1 VAWNGSKLY
10 ASGFYN
16 AGLTGGVGIVEI
28 LSATEMG
35 IHDTPSFSDAF
46 SEQSP
51 PTGRGYIGLAISA
64 DTLVATYDPGTSDPA
79 GLQAFNL
86 SDNSPRWTKNV
97 RGFTGPSF
105 DPGFPGG
112 DPSQGTGVAWT
123 TVGSGRRA
131 LQNTTTGDDIWT
143 LTNGMIWIQ
152 TNPLPSNNFPRDMD
166 FDPDTGD
173 IYVRRSNDVHAATRS
188 GDNSATD
195 QRYLVDN
202 GGNGPLVNGQNLN
215 FLSNTV
221 DGDFVIYNDRPST
234 AVQPFA
240 SAIKLV
246 DTTGSAQTATF
257 FFLNGDTP
265 LDGAGWYDFDFHA
278 GSQTLAVLDFSNRN
292 IHIFAVG
299 QTPPPEN
306 SGDYNGNG
314 VVDAA
319 DYVIWRKTAGQEVE
333 PGTGADGSG
342 NGTVG
347 PEDYDHWAAR
357 FGNIVGGA
365 AANAAVPE
373 PASLLSLGLAA
384 AGCLALHRRRR
395 A

>member
-1 VAWNGSKLY
+1 
-10 ASGFYN
+10 
-16 AGLTGGVGIVEI
+16 
-28 LSATEMG
+28 
-35 IHDTPSFSDAF
+35 
-46 SEQSP
+46 
-51 PTGRGYIGLAISA
+51 
-64 DTLVATYDPGTSDPA
+64 
-79 GLQAFNL
+79 
-86 SDNSPRWTKNV
+86 
-97 RGFTGPSF
+97 
-105 DPGFPGG
+105 
-112 DPSQGTGVAWT
+112 
-123 TVGSGRRA
+123 
-131 LQNTTTGDDIWT
+131 
-143 LTNGMIWIQ
+143 
-152 TNPLPSNNFPRDMD
+152 
-166 FDPDTGD
+166 
-173 IYVRRSNDVHAATRS
+173 
-188 GDNSATD
+188 
-195 QRYLVDN
+195 
-202 GGNGPLVNGQNLN
+202 
-215 FLSNTV
+215 
-221 DGDFVIYNDRPST
+221 
-234 AVQPFA
+234 
-240 SAIKLV
+240 
-246 DTTGSAQTATF
+246 
-257 FFLNGDTP
+257 
-265 LDGAGWYDFDFHA
+265 
-278 GSQTLAVLDFSNRN
+278 VLDFSNRN